1 MTLKMLFDIC
11 SMICD
16 KHIAKNE
23 NACVSYK
30 DEQVRYTEIK
40 SELEKVRDW
49 CYNMN
54 TTNLRQCTQ
63 CKDCAHYLIT
73 GTITKGEPKT
83 KATCELDNQYKSPEH
98 YCGFAKER

>member
-1 MTLKMLFDIC
+1 MTLKKLFDIC

-23 NACVSYK
+23 KACVTYQE
-30 DEQVRYTEIK
+30 EQVRYTEIK

-54 TTNLRQCTQ
+54 TSNLKQCTE
-63 CKDCAHYLIT
+63 CKDCIHYKT
-73 GTITKGEPKT
+73 MAKGTQVSQF
-83 KATCELDNQYKSPEH
+83 CELDNQQKPPVH
-98 YCGFAKER
+98 YCSFAKEKQS